1 MIGMGAAKA
10 SVHTG
15 TLEPGTDRQLAASL
29 HYPKRCTS
37 PGREF
42 GIAHAVLVAL
52 EVGGALAGLL
62 TTRRSTQQ
70 RLADT
75 LELTGI

>member
-1 MIGMGAAKA
+1 
-10 SVHTG
+10 
-15 TLEPGTDRQLAASL
+15 
-29 HYPKRCTS
+29 
-37 PGREF
+37 
-42 GIAHAVLVAL
+42 VLVAL

-70 RLADT
+70 RSADT

>member
-29 HYPKRCTS
+29 H
-37 PGREF
+37 
-42 GIAHAVLVAL
+42 
-52 EVGGALAGLL
+52 
-62 TTRRSTQQ
+62 TRRGAPALGVNS
-70 RLADT
+70 
-75 LELTGI
+75 E